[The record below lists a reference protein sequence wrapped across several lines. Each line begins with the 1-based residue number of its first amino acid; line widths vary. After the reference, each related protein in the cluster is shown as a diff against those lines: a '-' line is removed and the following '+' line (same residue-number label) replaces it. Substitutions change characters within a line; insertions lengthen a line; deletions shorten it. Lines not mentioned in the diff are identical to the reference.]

1 MLASSPAAGVVFL
14 IIFALFVS
22 LPVINAL
29 KGKWWF
35 TLFALAGGWL
45 GIVGAIRLAK
55 PHSYWARHWYGEQ
68 KMATTMLRFKGKGG
82 RFPGSTPSEAELAA
96 AAAMRAPEDEPLLN
110 PQDSEPWPDQ
120 DLADQDKL
128 TQRGIRR

>member
-1 MLASSPAAGVVFL
+1 MSTVVSIAIALAFIAVGL
-14 IIFALFVS
+14 I

-35 TLFALAGGWL
+35 ALWAGLAVALVGLGFIL

-55 PHSYWARHWYGEQ
+55 PHSYWARHWYGEE
-68 KMATTMLRFKGKGG
+68 KMARTMRRFKGVGG
-82 RFPGSTPSEAELAA
+82 RFPGSAPSEAELAA
-96 AAAMRAPEDEPLLN
+96 IAAMRSQDAERPPN

-120 DLADQDKL
+120 DTAASA
-128 TQRGIRR
+128 

>member
-1 MLASSPAAGVVFL
+1 MAASAVANVAIALAFIAVAL
-14 IIFALFVS
+14 I

-35 TLFALAGGWL
+35 ALWAGIAAASGLGLIL

-68 KMATTMLRFKGKGG
+68 KMARTMLRFGGRGG
-82 RFPGSTPSEAELAA
+82 RFPGSAPSEAELAA
-96 AAAMRAPEDEPLLN
+96 IAAMRPQDEELPPN
-110 PQDSEPWPDQ
+110 PQDSEPRPDQ
-120 DLADQDKL
+120 AASA
-128 TQRGIRR
+128 

>member
-1 MLASSPAAGVVFL
+1 VAASTLANVAIALAFIAVAL
-14 IIFALFVS
+14 I

-35 TLFALAGGWL
+35 ALFAGIAVVSGLGLIL

-68 KMATTMLRFKGKGG
+68 KKAQTMQRFRGEGG
-82 RFPGSTPSEAELAA
+82 RFPGSAPSEAELAA
-96 AAAMRAPEDEPLLN
+96 AAAMRPQADELPAN
-110 PQDSEPWPDQ
+110 PQDSEPQ
-120 DLADQDKL
+120 DLAEQDKL
-128 TQRGIRR
+128 TQDA